1 MKRTKGGAPL
11 EETFL
16 AVDGDPLLW
25 QERDPFQTSEGR
37 RTQTQPPR
45 GQTQAPF
52 SLLSRGQGRASPRL
66 SHPEVAGG
74 PAPALPPSRR
84 SREVEGRSQAG
95 RNRVLTVRFSGEP
108 AAGEHR
114 DAGGCEEREPLGA
127 AVGAQ
132 RGPGLGSQPRP
143 EPRAPYRGV
152 GAAASPGLPPRL
164 PDQQQE
170 GAAVRAGPV
179 ARQHA
184 PGGVAAPLGQATA
197 RLAVAAAPWLPA
209 FGAARGLGPPSEAR
223 SGRGHHPARR
233 KRDDSEAGSSPRR
246 PGQKAAA
253 ETRTGSPGRGQAGPR
268 PLCAPRGEGA
278 HAAGAGQ
285 DARKSPPRGGGHTSW
300 KVLWKDPYPPPP
312 PPAANA

>member
-1 MKRTKGGAPL
+1 M
-11 EETFL
+11 
-16 AVDGDPLLW
+16 DGDPLLW

-84 SREVEGRSQAG
+84 SREVEGRSQTG

-170 GAAVRAGPV
+170 GAAGRAGPV

-233 KRDDSEAGSSPRR
+233 KRDDSEAGSSPVGRDRRR
-246 PGQKAAA
+246 PRKQEQGPLAGAKQGRGLCVLPAVKAP
-253 ETRTGSPGRGQAGPR
+253 TRRVQDRAPGSHRPEGGATLPGRCCGKI
-268 PLCAPRGEGA
+268 L
-278 HAAGAGQ
+278 
-285 DARKSPPRGGGHTSW
+285 T
-300 KVLWKDPYPPPP
+300 PPP